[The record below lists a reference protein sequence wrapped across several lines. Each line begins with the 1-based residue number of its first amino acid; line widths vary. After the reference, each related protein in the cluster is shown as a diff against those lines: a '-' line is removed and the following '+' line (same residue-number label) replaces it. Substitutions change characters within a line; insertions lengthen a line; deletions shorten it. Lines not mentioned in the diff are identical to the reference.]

1 MQSSEELSKIVDD
14 VSYIISSKLKD
25 ALIPVIQKQSNT
37 ETAILNLPF
46 IQKIVNENRVLKIKN
61 AELETKLAVV
71 RENYKRLFLSKVSN
85 EATCSTEN
93 NINLEIEEY
102 NVNKKDYD
110 SISKIEQEIIELNKE
125 ELDSLEDSDMEL
137 SQSQSEQDDDEVEDE
152 EQDEKS
158 NELLDIIKNQPEL
171 CKKAIE
177 NYKLFYK
184 MQTTPSL
191 EDVFNSAAGIKGWGI
206 ATINKSKEL
215 EEESQ
220 EQEEKEQEEEEKQEE
235 EEEEEEEE
243 QKEEEEKQEDDEEEK
258 EQEEEENEEEEEEE
272 EENEEEQQQ
281 DDEDEEVEEEVE
293 EEEEEK
299 EDEQQQDDEYKEEEV
314 EEEEEEEVEEEEEE
328 EEEVEEEVEEE
339 EVNEEQ
345 DEDEEE
351 EEEDEEEQEDDEE
364 EDEDEDEDELEVE
377 EIMIKGKMYYT
388 DSNINGDIYRVG
400 EDGDIEE
407 IVGKFEKSQAIF
419 F

>member
-220 EQEEKEQEEEEKQEE
+220 KQEQEDDEEEQQEE
-235 EEEEEEEE
+235 EEEQQEEEEE
-243 QKEEEEKQEDDEEEK
+243 QKEEEEKQEDDEEE
-258 EQEEEENEEEEEEE
+258 EEEDEEEEEQE

-281 DDEDEEVEEEVE
+281 DDDDEEKEEEEQQQEEEVE
-293 EEEEEK
+293 EEQEDDEEE
-299 EDEQQQDDEYKEEEV
+299 DEE
-314 EEEEEEEVEEEEEE
+314 
-328 EEEVEEEVEEE
+328 EEEVEEE

-345 DEDEEE
+345 DEDEDEEE

-364 EDEDEDEDELEVE
+364 EDEDEDELEVE

>member
-85 EATCSTEN
+85 ETTCSTEN

-152 EQDEKS
+152 EPDEKS
-158 NELLDIIKNQPEL
+158 SELLDIIKNQPEL

-215 EEESQ
+215 EEEPQKQ
-220 EQEEKEQEEEEKQEE
+220 EQ
-235 EEEEEEEE
+235 EE
-243 QKEEEEKQEDDEEEK
+243 QKEEEEEQEQEDD
-258 EQEEEENEEEEEEE
+258 
-272 EENEEEQQQ
+272 
-281 DDEDEEVEEEVE
+281 
-293 EEEEEK
+293 
-299 EDEQQQDDEYKEEEV
+299 
-314 EEEEEEEVEEEEEE
+314 EEEEE
-328 EEEVEEEVEEE
+328 EEEVEEEVEEQQE
-339 EVNEEQ
+339 
-345 DEDEEE
+345 EDEEE
-351 EEEDEEEQEDDEE
+351 EQQEEEENEEEDEEEEQQEEEEEEENEEEDEEEEQQEDDEE
-364 EDEDEDEDELEVE
+364 EQEEEENEEEDEEDDEEEENEDEDEDEDEDELEVE